1 MSQLQMIKCR
11 GTSRRHFIIC
21 RRYNNGGINFM
32 EDSALCCQKRK
43 IVVRIFHCWLLLFQ
57 KCFSLDILVSKCH
70 FNNVF
75 ENKKM
80 IAKMLRKL
88 THERQ

>member
-1 MSQLQMIKCR
+1 
-11 GTSRRHFIIC
+11 
-21 RRYNNGGINFM
+21 M

-75 ENKKM
+75 ENKKNDS
-80 IAKMLRKL
+80 KNVKKVD
-88 THERQ
+88 T